1 MLSTLLT
8 SVLKAVLSTALDAF
22 NAWRRD
28 KALKE
33 LGKAEAI
40 GEAYEEQKSS
50 RRVLRRVAHR
60 LATDPD
66 FAKRVRD
73 EFAAR
78 G

>member
-1 MLSTLLT
+1 VNFLLKT
-8 SVLKAVLSTALDAF
+8 VLGAVLEAAVNAF

-28 KALKE
+28 EALKE
-33 LGKAEAI
+33 LGRAEAL
-40 GEAYEEQKSS
+40 GEAYEFSLKN
-50 RRVLRRVAHR
+50 RKVLRGVAHR

-78 G
+78 S